1 MLKAAIIALRN
12 KLYSPARWVLGLSAL
27 IWLAVSFYLLCT
39 SHYSIAAIFLAWAIL
54 HFISWAIFD
63 RRRIFALGFG
73 VLASGL
79 YLQVA
84 GIKVYSWGSKP
95 PYYLQIIDVACCVL
109 VVIFLLAWAAHIGSW
124 AEQRRKDQPLEWKP
138 WVGYW
143 HEGNYPAWL
152 LALGFVRSKKWRGWS
167 ITAGILGAIY
177 WTCASGRYFS
187 MDAQWSGARHRD
199 RRGDPFPELLG
210 LSSLLFCDSL
220 GNTSTYRLGSTAGCA
235 AAQFNMNQLLITTR
249 ARSY

>member
-177 WTCASGRYFS
+177 WTCAMVAATFRWTPNGPALAIAIGEVILFLSYLAFLPSYFAIPWATLQLIGWVVQRG
-187 MDAQWSGARHRD
+187 AQQ
-199 RRGDPFPELLG
+199 P
-210 LSSLLFCDSL
+210 
-220 GNTSTYRLGSTAGCA
+220 NST
-235 AAQFNMNQLLITTR
+235 
-249 ARSY
+249 